1 MNIDIPPLDIF
12 TVGGVALFLMALFL
26 GFFYFMNYWM
36 EIRRKH
42 PELDILNTSR
52 KRPFPPII
60 EMVDPSDK
68 TLMFN
73 GVLEK
78 KTDIKLAKKDYGLL
92 IDPKQLT
99 LMPKTKMEDGTNRFF
114 YGAGFHFPVSPNG
127 ARTIVQFI
135 DRVRKEYP
143 KLNFIRD
150 DIVLIE
156 LFTKSGTDLPKDV
169 RNILKMYPLE
179 NPIVQIDDCD
189 RKTAEEILRM
199 DETEQLEYQLE
210 QANKED
216 RLTVDKIVEL
226 VEDAK
231 TKIKGWRV
239 EPGYFSMH
247 DGISLLPIGTMSSD
261 MTRLETITKMNTA
274 NDLMKEPDPW
284 MNTLKF
290 VALIG
295 GGLLLAWMIISAM
308 APKGGA

>member
-1 MNIDIPPLDIF
+1 MELNLGNVPIEYIGAAAILIL
-12 TVGGVALFLMALFL
+12 GLFL
-26 GFFYFMNYWM
+26 GFFYFANYYM

-42 PELDILNTSR
+42 PELDILNRSR
-52 KRPFPPII
+52 NRPFPPII
-60 EMVDPSDK
+60 EIVDPSDK

-99 LMPKTKMEDGTNRFF
+99 LMPKTRMEDGTNRFF
-114 YGAGFHFPVSPNG
+114 YGAGFHFPTSPNG

-135 DRVRKEYP
+135 DKVRKEYP

-156 LFTKSGTDLPKDV
+156 LFTKSGTELPKDV
-169 RNILKMYPLE
+169 KNILKMYPLE
-179 NPIVQIDDCD
+179 NPIITIDESE
-189 RKTAEEILRM
+189 RMGFEEIALM
-199 DETEQLEYQLE
+199 DEKEQLEYHKK
-210 QANKED
+210 QADKED

-226 VEDAK
+226 VEDVK
-231 TKIKGWRV
+231 SKIKGWKV

-247 DGISLLPIGTMSSD
+247 DGIALLPIATMSSD

-274 NDLMKEPDPW
+274 NDFMKAPDPW
-284 MNTLKF
+284 MATVKF
-290 VALIG
+290 VALVG
-295 GGLLLAWMIISAM
+295 GGLLLAYMIITAM
-308 APKGGA
+308 RPAG